1 MSTELK
7 INVYS
12 DPSPK
17 YKATDDVYVRL
28 ALHGSKWVTY
38 HKGKITK
45 IEYNQRPPDRGG
57 DLWQVSVILDLEST
71 RISDYSAPTLVHV
84 SHEEFLSL
92 IKNMQDGEDR
102 LRQKFADI
110 EEGYK
115 RAIKAMAE
123 KK

>member
-17 YKATDDVYVRL
+17 YKATDGVYVRL
-28 ALHGSKWVTY
+28 FLHGARWITY
-38 HKGKITK
+38 HKGQITK
-45 IEYNQRPPDRGG
+45 IVHNPRPPDRGG
-57 DLWQVSVILDLEST
+57 DFWQVSVVVDLEST
-71 RISDYSAPTLVHV
+71 KISDHSTPALVHI
-84 SHEEFLSL
+84 SHEEFLVL
-92 IKNMQDGEDR
+92 IKGMQDGEDA
-102 LRQKFADI
+102 LRTKFANI

-115 RAIKAMAE
+115 RAIKAMME

>member
-28 ALHGSKWVTY
+28 SLHGARWITY
-38 HKGKITK
+38 HRGQITR
-45 IEYNQRPPDRGG
+45 IEHNPRTPDRGG
-57 DLWQVSVILDLEST
+57 DFWQVFVVLDLEPT
-71 RISDYSAPTLVHV
+71 KISDYSTPSLVHV
-84 SHEEFLSL
+84 SHEEFLAL
-92 IKNMQDGEDR
+92 IKEMQDGDDA
-102 LRQKFADI
+102 LRTKFANI

-115 RAIKAMAE
+115 RAIKAMME

>member
-7 INVYS
+7 IFVHE

-28 ALHGSKWVTY
+28 ALHGAKWLTY
-38 HKGKITK
+38 HKGQITK
-45 IEYNQRPPDRGG
+45 IVHNPREANRGG
-57 DLWQVSVILDLEST
+57 DFWQVFVVVDLETSK
-71 RISDYSAPTLVHV
+71 ISDYSSPVLVHA
-84 SHEEFLSL
+84 SHEEFLTL
-92 IKNMQDGEDR
+92 IKGMQDNEDK
-102 LRQKFADI
+102 LKQKFADI